1 MLACCIRHSTNV
13 HVFGMLARYSSPST
27 LSRCDLLARSAAKK
41 VHKEEI
47 ASARPSVSSL
57 TLPVIRAA
65 ASSDAGRL
73 ATTIAR
79 KLRNCTEVLVQ
90 SKGDNAGYIVAKAGL
105 FATLTA
111 KSDLQK
117 GISRSGQGKQVALR
131 PSLKEVEEGNVL
143 LETQFFLQL
152 QRVEVEITEDVS
164 EDDRSAALLAGA
176 STNVGR
182 LAGAIASRLAK
193 GEQDIIMQGIGPKSH
208 SQAVKALIQAEDYL
222 HKNGN
227 TSARLAYLPTLVEEV
242 GEYQNSTERRV
253 VLRMQCFLV

>member
-73 ATTIAR
+73 AATIAR

-111 KSDLQK
+111 KSDLQ
-117 GISRSGQGKQVALR
+117 RKQVALR